1 MLHLG
6 VDPGLSGALAL
17 LSDEGAVVWC
27 RDMPTLRATRS
38 RREVDGPTIV
48 AWLEPFRRAES
59 GVRMTIELPSV
70 RPLQHASAGIKTGI
84 SWGRVVGIAEAL
96 SIPFEVVSPQ
106 RWQKAILGDV
116 PKGCSKDMARA
127 MAQRL
132 WPQAELGKRKTQDRS
147 DALCLAEYGRRMWGR
162 VKR

>member
-6 VDPGLSGALAL
+6 CDPGLSGALAL
-17 LSDEGAVVWC
+17 LSDEGTVFWC

-38 RREVDGPTIV
+38 RREIDGPAIV
-48 AWLEPFRRAES
+48 EMLSAWHRSEGL
-59 GVRMTIELPSV
+59 RMTIELPGV
-70 RPLQHASAGIKTGI
+70 RPMQHAASGIKTGI
-84 SWGRVVGIAEAL
+84 SWGRIVGIAEAL
-96 SIPFEVVSPQ
+96 AIPYQIVSPQ

-132 WPQAELGKRKTQDRS
+132 WPQAELGNRKTQDRS
-147 DALCLAEYGRRMWGR
+147 DALCLAEYGRRLWGR
-162 VKR
+162 VER

>member
-17 LSDEGAVVWC
+17 LTDEGKVVWC

-38 RREVDGPTIV
+38 RRELDGPTIV
-48 AWLEPFRRAES
+48 AWLEPFRWS
-59 GVRMTIELPSV
+59 NNGLRMTIELPGV
-70 RPLQHASAGIKTGI
+70 RPMQHASAGIKTGI

-96 SIPFEVVSPQ
+96 AIPFEVVSPQ
-106 RWQKAILGDV
+106 RWQKTILGDV
-116 PKGCSKDMARA
+116 PKGASKDMARA
-127 MAQRL
+127 LAQRL
-132 WPQAELGKRKTQDRS
+132 WPQAELGNRKTQDRS

-162 VKR
+162 VER